1 MTRPAAAETSST
13 WPCGSLLDLEKEV
26 INFDVAQDWGSL
38 SPEERPGLLPR
49 VKPDQMIG
57 LEINPYA
64 AELARTSLWI
74 GYIQWHQNNGFS
86 YTQQPILTSLVSVA
100 QTDSILGDGDTA
112 ETREPEWP
120 PAEFIIGNPPFLGG
134 KLLRKQLGDEYVDAP
149 FGTYH
154 GRVPAEADFVCYWF
168 EKART
173 VLEQG
178 RAKRAGLLAT
188 QGIRGG
194 ANRGVL
200 QRIKES
206 GDIFLAWSDQPWILD
221 GATVHISI
229 VGFDD
234 GSELNR
240 ELDGAAVGSINANLT
255 MGADL
260 TAAVRL
266 GENLGRAFMGDTK
279 GGPFDIPGVPGQVA
293 DAGQASKPR
302 TAESNRRGRSG
313 HWVNGR
319 DITSIAP
326 RGMWIIDF
334 GDMTCP

>member
-1 MTRPAAAETSST
+1 M
-13 WPCGSLLDLEKEV
+13 
-26 INFDVAQDWGSL
+26 
-38 SPEERPGLLPR
+38 
-49 VKPDQMIG
+49 
-57 LEINPYA
+57 
-64 AELARTSLWI
+64 
-74 GYIQWHQNNGFS
+74 
-86 YTQQPILTSLVSVA
+86 
-100 QTDSILGDGDTA
+100 
-112 ETREPEWP
+112 
-120 PAEFIIGNPPFLGG
+120 
-134 KLLRKQLGDEYVDAP
+134 
-149 FGTYH
+149 
-154 GRVPAEADFVCYWF
+154 PAEADFVCYWF

-173 VLEQG
+173 MLEQG

-279 GGPFDIPGVPGQVA
+279 GGPFDIPGVPRCQG
-293 DAGQASKPR
+293 DAGQASKPA
-302 TAESNRRGRSG
+302 TAGDNARGRSG

-319 DITSIAP
+319 DITDRAP
-326 RGMWIIDF
+326 G
-334 GDMTCP
+334 GCG